1 MDRLDRDILAVLMR
15 DGRATWQEV
24 GRAVRLSPNAT
35 ADRVRRLREEGVL
48 QGYRAILNLEALGV
62 LVTTLTDVQLRDGY
76 STREFERGVHA
87 LPQVLGAVRVTG
99 DYDFQ
104 LRLATT
110 GTAELG
116 EVIDILKTDHGVRT
130 SRTRLVLGDVPLDP
144 ERLLA
149 PPRRRARRR
158 AAAPTG

>member
-1 MDRLDRDILAVLMR
+1 VDRVDREILAFLMR

-24 GRAVRLSPNAT
+24 GKAVRLSPNAT

-48 QGYRAILNLEALGV
+48 QGYRAVLNLEALGIQ
-62 LVTTLTDVQLRDGY
+62 VTTLTDVQLREGY
-76 STREFERGVHA
+76 SIREFERSVHA
-87 LPQVLGAVRVTG
+87 LPQVLSAVRVTG

-110 GTAELG
+110 GTAELE
-116 EVIDILKTDHGVRT
+116 EVIDALKNDHGVRT

-144 ERLLA
+144 ERLLT
-149 PPRRRARRR
+149 PPRRRSRRR
-158 AAAPTG
+158 SPAPTA